1 VAFEAV
7 GFAET
12 FRQAISLTRMG
23 GTVTAVGNLQK
34 ETEFNLQ
41 ELVSRELT
49 FTGSYASAGE
59 FRTCIDLIATGKLNV
74 APLVSEVLPLSDGPR
89 AFQRLREGKENLL
102 KIILEP

>member
-1 VAFEAV
+1 MAFEAV

-12 FRQAISLTRMG
+12 FRQAISITRTG

-59 FRTCIDLIATGKLNV
+59 FRTCIDLIASGKMNV
-74 APLVSEVLPLSDGPR
+74 GAARQRSVAAAGRAPPR
-89 AFQRLREGKENLL
+89 SSGCWRGKR
-102 KIILEP
+102 IC